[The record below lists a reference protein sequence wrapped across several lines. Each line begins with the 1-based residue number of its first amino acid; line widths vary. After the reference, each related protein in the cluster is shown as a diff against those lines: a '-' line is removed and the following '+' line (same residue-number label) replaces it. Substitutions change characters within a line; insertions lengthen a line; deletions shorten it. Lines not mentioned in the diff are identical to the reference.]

1 MNNPKWMAALRLRP
15 PGVVLLLL
23 CAMYFLLFVNRTN
36 LAIAGPLMQG
46 DLKLSNTGLGLAFS
60 AFAYPYALFQLF
72 GGMLGD
78 KFGPRLTLGIA
89 TFAVALATAWTG
101 AAGGL
106 VSLVLAR
113 FALGIGEGAAFPTAT
128 RAMSVWT
135 PPQHW
140 AFAQGITHTS
150 SRVGNG
156 ATALIVAG
164 LIALLSWRASFYL
177 LAPVNLIWML
187 VWVWYFRDRPSD
199 HPGMTADDLA
209 KLPVR
214 ERVAPRNVPWLGLA
228 RAIMPVTCVDFCYGW
243 TLWLFQSWIPSFF
256 IQNYGLNLNRT
267 ALYSAGVL
275 FAGVIGDTLGG
286 VASDFVLK
294 RTGDVRLARRSVI
307 MTGFAGGFIF
317 MLPILFVH
325 DLTLAA
331 ICLSLAFFF
340 AELIVAPIWA
350 VPMDIAP
357 RYAGTA
363 SGMMNFGFG
372 VAGIISP
379 LFFGLMIDLTGT
391 WTIPF
396 VVSIALLLLGAVLT
410 LRLRPD
416 VPFTD
421 EPLADERNP
430 PKPRIA
436 ANDSVARKRAST
448 GRPHRVR
455 P

>member
-1 MNNPKWMAALRLRP
+1 MAAVKLRP
-15 PGVVLLLL
+15 PGIVLLLL

-36 LAIAGPLMQG
+36 LAIAGPLMQA
-46 DLKLSNTGLGLAFS
+46 DLKLSNTELGLAFS

-78 KFGPRLTLGIA
+78 KFGPRLTLGVA
-89 TFAVALATAWTG
+89 AFAVALATVWTG

-106 VSLVLAR
+106 MSLILAR
-113 FALGIGEGAAFPTAT
+113 VALGIGEGAAFPTAT
-128 RAMSVWT
+128 RAMSAWT
-135 PPQHW
+135 PAGRW

-150 SRVGNG
+150 SRLGNG

-164 LIALLSWRASFYL
+164 LIALWSWRASFYL
-177 LAPVNLIWML
+177 LAPVNLIWMA
-187 VWVWYFRDRPSD
+187 VWIWYFRDRPAD
-199 HPGMTADDLA
+199 HAGVTGEDLA

-214 ERVAPRNVPWLGLA
+214 ERVGARSVPWLRLA
-228 RAIMPVTCVDFCYGW
+228 RSIMPVTCVDFCYGW

-256 IQNYGLNLNRT
+256 VQNYGLNLNRT

-286 VASDFVLK
+286 IASDFILK
-294 RTGDVRLARRSVI
+294 RSGDVRLARRSVI

-317 MLPILFVH
+317 MLPILFIH
-325 DLTLAA
+325 DLALAA

-372 VAGIISP
+372 LAGIISP
-379 LFFGLMIDLTGT
+379 LFFGVMIDATGS

-396 VVSIALLLLGAVLT
+396 AISIALLLLGAMLT

-416 VPFTD
+416 IPFT
-421 EPLADERNP
+421 ELETQP
-430 PKPRIA
+430 PTQSRFAQGYAGSASPRG
-436 ANDSVARKRAST
+436 DLYT
-448 GRPHRVR
+448 
-455 P
+455 

>member
-1 MNNPKWMAALRLRP
+1 MNVRKLLAAVQLRP
-15 PGVVLLLL
+15 PGFVLLLL

-36 LAIAGPLMQG
+36 LAIAGPLMQA
-46 DLKLSNTGLGLAFS
+46 DLKLTNTELGLAFS

-72 GGMLGD
+72 GGVLGD
-78 KFGPRLTLGIA
+78 RFGPRLTLGVA

-106 VSLVLAR
+106 ASLFMAR
-113 FALGIGEGAAFPTAT
+113 LALGIGEGAAFPTAT

-135 PPQHW
+135 PPGRW

-150 SRVGNG
+150 SRLGNW

-164 LIALLSWRASFYL
+164 IIALLSWRASFYL
-177 LAPVNLIWML
+177 LAPVNLIWMV
-187 VWVWYFRDRPSD
+187 VWIWYFRDRPSD

-214 ERVAPRNVPWLGLA
+214 ERVSTRNVPWLGLA
-228 RAIMPVTCVDFCYGW
+228 RCILPITCVDFCYGW

-256 IQNYGLNLNRT
+256 VQNYGLNLGRT

-286 VASDFVLK
+286 ISSDFVLK
-294 RTGDVRLARRSVI
+294 RTGDVRLARSSVI
-307 MTGFAGGFIF
+307 MTGFAGGFVF

-372 VAGIISP
+372 LAGIISP
-379 LFFGLMIDLTGT
+379 LFFGVMIDLTGT

-396 VVSIALLLLGAVLT
+396 VISIALLLLGALLT
-410 LRLRPD
+410 LRIRPD
-416 VPFTD
+416 VPFA
-421 EPLADERNP
+421 EKEAQP
-430 PKPRIA
+430 A
-436 ANDSVARKRAST
+436 ARPGFAEGHAR
-448 GRPHRVR
+448 
-455 P
+455 